1 MRRTFIFTLIKGNT
15 MQSNFTPGPWRA
27 ELALTF
33 DGRAAGSYDVLS
45 DDERRGRFICET
57 QSKADAAL
65 IAAAP
70 AMLAALREALEL
82 LNDPDADGFQASRV
96 EYLIE
101 SAIRLATEGS
111 P

>member
-1 MRRTFIFTLIKGNT
+1 MLFR
-15 MQSNFTPGPWRA
+15 SNFTPGPWRA

-45 DDERRGRFICET
+45 DDEKRGRYICET
-57 QSKADAAL
+57 QSKADATL

-82 LNDPDADGFQASRV
+82 LNNPDADGFDALRV
-96 EYLIE
+96 EREIE
-101 SAIRLATEGS
+101 AAIRAATEGAI
-111 P
+111 